1 MDKTIVTS
9 SEKPNDTSSFGGLD
23 ASHIDSAVRAL
34 RRSGDI
40 VLIEAQHRALR
51 DHYVKQILALMFSV
65 SPEVRVNRC
74 SKDRDWLIENINQ
87 AFIKREKLGDKPD
100 QGKISSV
107 FLIKANEVRDSIRIL
122 SALFLQ

>member
-9 SEKPNDTSSFGGLD
+9 PEKRNDTSSFGGLD

-87 AFIKREKLGDKPD
+87 AFIKH
-100 QGKISSV
+100 
-107 FLIKANEVRDSIRIL
+107 
-122 SALFLQ
+122 